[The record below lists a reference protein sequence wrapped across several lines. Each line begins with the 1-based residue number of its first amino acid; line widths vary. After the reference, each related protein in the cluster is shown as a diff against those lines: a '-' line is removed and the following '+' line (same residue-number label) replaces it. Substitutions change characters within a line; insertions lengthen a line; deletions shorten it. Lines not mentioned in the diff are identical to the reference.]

1 MRYGVLGPLEV
12 RDSGGRRVAVPEAK
26 VRAVLAVLLVHG
38 GAPVSA
44 DRLIEDLWEGR
55 PPGNP
60 RNTLQTKIS
69 QLRRVLGAD
78 QVVHTPA
85 GYRIRL
91 EEGRL
96 DADRFRRAAEE
107 AHRAGGPSER
117 ARLLTGA
124 LRLWRG
130 PAYADLADAAFTRAE
145 AARLEELRLDAA
157 ECLAEA
163 RIELGDAD
171 GALPDLRE
179 LVGGHPLRERLH
191 ALHMRALYQAGRR
204 REALDA
210 FRALRDRLRDEL
222 GVDPGPQVG
231 EVHTAIL
238 RGEAARPAPPPRPE
252 ERPRS
257 NLPAPATPLI
267 GREEEVGRLHRALRA
282 PDGGRLLT
290 VTGPGGVGKTRLA
303 VAAVRSLRPEFPGGA
318 WLVELAGVDR
328 RCTAADIAER
338 VVTVLGLC
346 EGAAGAEPA
355 GMVEWLC
362 GALAEQRLVLLLD
375 NCEHVVAQVAEVA
388 GALQA
393 AAPEVRTVVTTQE
406 ALDVPGETVLPLPPL
421 ALPADSPGGG
431 AERIAAAS
439 AVRLFTERA
448 RAASPGFELTGENA
462 PAVAAIC
469 RRLDGIPLA
478 IELVAARIRALAPER
493 IAAGLDDRFALPT
506 GPGRGRPTRQQ
517 TLRAMIDWSWGL
529 LAGEERAVLRRLAV
543 SPDGATLEAARA
555 LCAGGPPGG
564 GVLDVLSRLVD
575 RSLVVRNGDRFRLL
589 ESVAAYSAERLAEA
603 GEAEEARLR
612 FTGFH
617 TERAESADER
627 LRGAGQRRALAELDA
642 ETVNLRRALELALR
656 RADAGPALR
665 LANALAWYW
674 TLRSRRSEARRSLA
688 AALALPGGPPDARAV
703 AGAWLASFEGRPDR
717 ADAAG
722 PALRAR
728 LLCAVGTALYRE
740 GDRGAALRFVE
751 EALAAARAAGDRW
764 AEAAALAERADHRAD
779 AGESAAA
786 RADARRSAELFGAA
800 GDRWGR
806 LRAGGSLARA
816 AGTERDRAAAAALL
830 EEGLRGAEELGLW
843 GEAVEVLLCL
853 GHAAADRGDAAAAR
867 GLYGRALRLAA
878 ERSYERG
885 AAEAAARLAAVAGPR
900 PEEAAAAAPSR

>member
-1 MRYGVLGPLEV
+1 MRYGVLGPLEA
-12 RDSGGRRVAVPEAK
+12 RGSGGERVAVPEAK
-26 VRAVLAVLLVHG
+26 VRAVLAALLVHG

-60 RNTLQTKIS
+60 LNTLQTKIS
-69 QLRRVLGAD
+69 QLRRALGAD
-78 QVVHTPA
+78 QVVRTPA

-91 EEGRL
+91 EEGGL
-96 DADRFRRAAEE
+96 DAERFRGAAEE
-107 AHRAGGPSER
+107 AHRADPSER
-117 ARLLTGA
+117 VRLLTGA
-124 LRLWRG
+124 LGLWRG

-179 LVGGHPLRERLH
+179 LVGEHPLRERLQ
-191 ALHMRALYQAGRR
+191 ALHMRALHAAGRR

-210 FRALRDRLRDEL
+210 FHRLRTRLRDEL
-222 GVDPGPQVG
+222 GVDPGPQVR
-231 EVHTAIL
+231 EAHTAVL
-238 RGEAARPAPPPRPE
+238 RGEGARPAPPPRPE
-252 ERPRS
+252 ERPRT

-267 GREEEVGRLHRALRA
+267 GREEETGRLRRTLRA
-282 PDGGRLLT
+282 ADGARLLT

-303 VAAVRSLRPEFPGGA
+303 LAAVRSLRPDFPGGA
-318 WLVELAGVDR
+318 WLVELAGLHR
-328 RCTAADIAER
+328 RCTPDDVAER
-338 VVTVLGLC
+338 IVTALGLC

-355 GMVEWLC
+355 GLVEWLC
-362 GALAEQRLVLLLD
+362 GALAGQRLVLLLD

-393 AAPEVRTVVTTQE
+393 AAPEVRTLVTSQE

-421 ALPADSPGGG
+421 TLPEAAPGGG
-431 AERIAAAS
+431 AERIAAAG

-448 RAASPGFELTGENA
+448 RAASPGFELTEENA

-529 LAGEERAVLRRLAV
+529 LADGERTVLRRLAV
-543 SPDGATLEAARA
+543 SPDGATPEAARA
-555 LCAGGPPGG
+555 LCAEGTPGG
-564 GVLDVLSRLVD
+564 AGVLDALSRLVD
-575 RSLVVRNGDRFRLL
+575 RSLVVRDGDRFRLL

-603 GEAEEARLR
+603 GEAEEVRRR
-612 FTGFH
+612 FTDFH

-656 RADAGPALR
+656 RDGAGPALR
-665 LANALAWYW
+665 LVNALAWYW
-674 TLRSRRSEARRSLA
+674 SLRSRRSEARRSLA
-688 AALALPGGPPDARAV
+688 AALALPGGPPAARAV
-703 AGAWLASFEGRPDR
+703 AEAWLASFEGRPGR

-728 LLCAVGTALYRE
+728 LLCAVGTSLYRE
-740 GDRGAALRFVE
+740 GDRAAARRLVE

-764 AEAAALAERADHRAD
+764 GEAAALAERADHRAD
-779 AGESAAA
+779 AGEAAAA

-806 LRAGGSLARA
+806 LRAGGALARA
-816 AGTERDRAAAAALL
+816 AGADRDRADAAALL

-853 GHAAADRGDAAAAR
+853 GHAAADRGEDEGAR
-867 GLYGRALRLAA
+867 RLYGRALRLAA

-885 AAEAAARLAAVAGPR
+885 AAEAAARLAATAGPR
-900 PEEAAAAAPSR
+900 PAAAAPAAPG